1 MSLHYTNMPNAT
13 MPSSQ
18 PISLGRIFVVIQL
31 LLAVILSACSSGP
44 LKPIDIGDSYDNY
57 SPTLGER
64 NVPITIVAY
73 MDFTCK
79 QCKEEA
85 VSLRNILR
93 DYPYQVRV
101 VFRHFPL
108 NNSEKALAAHRA
120 ANAAMRQ
127 GRFWDMHDMIFNN
140 QHRLTDE
147 IYVEFAKQLDM
158 NTFQFM
164 DDLIHPLNV
173 YMINEDIKKAANDG
187 IDVLPAIVLNGTIL
201 KGTQK
206 ESVIRTL
213 IEQEMHRVGLQRKR
227 SNIDRY

>member
-1 MSLHYTNMPNAT
+1 MSSQYANMPNTAK
-13 MPSSQ
+13 Q
-18 PISLGRIFVVIQL
+18 IFVALQL
-31 LLAVILSACSSGP
+31 LLVVLLSSCSSGP

-147 IYVEFAKQLDM
+147 IYVDFAKQLDL

-173 YMINEDIKKAANDG
+173 YMINEDIKKAAADG
-187 IDVLPAIVLNGTIL
+187 VDVLPTIILNGTVL
-201 KGTQK
+201 KGTQR

-213 IEQEMHRVGLQRKR
+213 IEQDMHRVGLQRKR
-227 SNIDRY
+227 SKTDRY